1 MRKRASR
8 WLWIL
13 VAFWILALPVCAAR
27 AGACSLTLRYVQ
39 DKAGFEGIPV
49 RIYRVAE
56 PQSGGSYGLVA
67 PFDGYP
73 VNINGITSQREW
85 RTVTTTLAAYIAAD
99 APALTAVGPTDSTG
113 TVVFKGLEAGL
124 YFVEGVTAENANGV
138 YCFDEMM
145 VYLPTPQEDG
155 TYLYDLEAAPKC
167 GNFVPAEE
175 YQVTKLWKDSGDGD
189 ARPTFITVDIL
200 LDGVV
205 KEQVTLNA
213 ENNWT
218 HSWRAVGENGKWT
231 VVERNVPEG
240 YRVTV
245 TANGTAFLVTNVST
259 TPPVVPPTGDTA
271 SLGFYV
277 ILLAVSGLLLVLL
290 SCRRGRRKDNEE
302 K

>member
-56 PQSGGSYGLVA
+56 AQSGGSYGLVA

-99 APALTAVGPTDSTG
+99 APAPAAVGTTDSTG

-167 GNFVPAEE
+167 GSFVPAEE
-175 YQVTKLWKDSGDGD
+175 YKITKLWKDAGDK
-189 ARPTFITVDIL
+189 RPVSVTVDIL

-205 KEQVTLNA
+205 KEQVVLN
-213 ENNWT
+213 EKNNWT
-218 HSWRAVGENGKWT
+218 YSWRVAGNKGKWT

-240 YRVTV
+240 YQVTIDASGNFFV
-245 TANGTAFLVTNVST
+245 ITNVST

-290 SCRRGRRKDNEE
+290 SSRHGRRKDNEE

>member
-56 PQSGGSYGLVA
+56 AQSGGSYGLVA

-99 APALTAVGPTDSTG
+99 APAPTAVGNTDSTG

-175 YQVTKLWKDSGDGD
+175 YQVTKLWKDAGDK
-189 ARPTFITVDIL
+189 RPVSVTVDIL

-271 SLGFYV
+271 SLGFYG

-290 SCRRGRRKDNEE
+290 SSRHGRRKDNEE